1 MNRRFDLSTDRS
13 GARFASQRP
22 RLPVVQ
28 AHARPFPASA
38 MTHVFAPTNPR
49 AFRVQLRSDG
59 RLRDASKKSS
69 SKPQTASN
77 PRSRRSPIVVAFK
90 NPFANDAEKAKKS
103 AESVGDGV
111 KKAAEDTAKGAK
123 GWWDKEV
130 VGAKKAMDRKAG
142 QTPGKDVYA
151 DLRCTLE
158 ESVLGGKVKVSYPR
172 RVICPTCDGKG
183 RLPQTFIDCDKCEN
197 NCGLVT
203 RECVATVTVPP
214 GVASGATLRLKGEGD
229 QGSPTDGDL
238 YVKVAAE
245 TVSKG
250 GIIRRQGADLYTD
263 VVVRYP
269 KRGEDT
275 SVRVRTVEGDW
286 GTLKVS
292 ADAKIGSALRI
303 GGRGAPTAPGETTRG
318 DHFFVITKIAFDE
331 DVVKASG
338 ADEGSEDGAN

>member
-1 MNRRFDLSTDRS
+1 M
-13 GARFASQRP
+13 
-22 RLPVVQ
+22 
-28 AHARPFPASA
+28 
-38 MTHVFAPTNPR
+38 
-49 AFRVQLRSDG
+49 
-59 RLRDASKKSS
+59 
-69 SKPQTASN
+69 
-77 PRSRRSPIVVAFK
+77 
-90 NPFANDAEKAKKS
+90 
-103 AESVGDGV
+103 
-111 KKAAEDTAKGAK
+111 
-123 GWWDKEV
+123 
-130 VGAKKAMDRKAG
+130 
-142 QTPGKDVYA
+142 
-151 DLRCTLE
+151 
-158 ESVLGGKVKVSYPR
+158 
-172 RVICPTCDGKG
+172 
-183 RLPQTFIDCDKCEN
+183 
-197 NCGLVT
+197 
-203 RECVATVTVPP
+203 
-214 GVASGATLRLKGEGD
+214 ASGATLRLKGEGD
-229 QGSPTDGDL
+229 QGSPADGDL

-338 ADEGSEDGAN
+338 AEEGSEDGAN